1 MATESTYV
9 ALGERSPK
17 VAESAWIAPTAV
29 LVGAVE
35 VAAGASVW
43 YGAVLR
49 GDNEPIVIGRNSN
62 VQDNAVF
69 HTDAGIPV
77 SLGEGVSVGH
87 GAIVHGSTVGDHVLV
102 GMGAT
107 LMNRSVIG
115 SETLIA
121 AGALVPEGVS
131 IPPRSLVVG
140 VPAKVVRSL
149 SDEEVEKIHRNA
161 RLYTEHRDIH
171 SASVQVSSVTVE
183 DF

>member
-1 MATESTYV
+1 MGTDMRV
-9 ALGERSPK
+9 IALGDASPK

-35 VAAGASVW
+35 VAEGASVW

-49 GDNEPIVIGRNSN
+49 GDNEPIVIGRDSN

-87 GAIVHGSTVGDHVLV
+87 GAIVHGATVGDHVLV
-102 GMGAT
+102 GMGAI

-121 AGALVPEGVS
+121 AGALVPEGVT

-140 VPAKVVRSL
+140 VPAKVLRSL
-149 SDEEVEKIHRNA
+149 TDEEVERIHHNA
-161 RLYTEHRDIH
+161 RTYTKHRDVH
-171 SASVQVSSVTVE
+171 SGGVQVSSVNVE
-183 DF
+183 DS

>member
-1 MATESTYV
+1 MTTEQRPTLLV
-9 ALGERSPK
+9 LGDAAPSI
-17 VAESAWIAPTAV
+17 ADTAWVAPTAV
-29 LVGAVE
+29 LAGAVE
-35 VAAGASVW
+35 IAEGASIW

-87 GAIVHGSTVGDHVLV
+87 GAIVHGATVGDHVLV
-102 GMGAT
+102 GMGAI

-121 AGALVPEGVS
+121 AGALVPEGAS

-149 SDEEVEKIHRNA
+149 TDEEVEKLHRNA
-161 RLYTEHRDIH
+161 RTYTEHRDLH
-171 SASVQVSSVTVE
+171 SGSVQV
-183 DF
+183 